1 MLILRPVDRC
11 ASETEPA
18 GATPQAAPS
27 AWHWARLDTSGAVQ
41 AQGRAPA
48 NELAA
53 LGRREHVALALPVG
67 WLAWHAVALP
77 AHRAARTLQALA
89 GLLEDE
95 VLDPPERLHWALGP
109 AAPQGRTWVAVT
121 REERLRAAVAVLQGL
136 GWTVQ
141 RLLAESYPQP
151 APLLWVHALDGVPS
165 AVLAGPHGV
174 VAVPLTDLDALLSP
188 STPQDKAS
196 AGLDASPI
204 PPTALTYAADPAAFD
219 AARTARPQAP
229 WQALPAARRWADAWR
244 DGPDLAQFAWRRR
257 IGGAWWQ
264 RALSAARAVGAEPA
278 WAPARWGVAAAVAV
292 PLLAVPLAAWQARQA
307 ERALHAETQR
317 IARAALPQAPVLLD
331 PPRQL
336 AQALARE
343 TGPTPPSALE
353 RWLHAWG
360 AQGGPPPQQMRLQG
374 DRLELRW
381 DAAPPADQVRAAA
394 RAAGWIVIEE
404 SPATF
409 RLQSEGGP

>member
-27 AWHWARLDTSGAVQ
+27 AWHWARLDASGAVQ

-48 NELAA
+48 DELAA

-77 AHRAARTLQALA
+77 AQRAARTPQALA

-95 VLDPPERLHWALGP
+95 VLDPPDRLHWALGP
-109 AAPQGRTWVAVT
+109 AAPQGHTWVAVT
-121 REERLRAAVAVLQGL
+121 REERLHATVAALQDL

-151 APLLWVHALDGVPS
+151 APVLWVHALDGAPM

-174 VAVPLTDLDALLSP
+174 AAVPLTDLDALLP
-188 STPQDKAS
+188 PGMPQDDDQAARDAWSAS
-196 AGLDASPI
+196 
-204 PPTALTYAADPAAFD
+204 LTYTADPAAFD
-219 AARTARPQAP
+219 DARAARPQAP
-229 WQALPAARRWADAWR
+229 WQALPAARRWADAGR
-244 DGPDLAQFAWRRR
+244 DRPDLAQFAWRRR
-257 IGGAWWQ
+257 IGGAGWQ
-264 RALSAARAVGAEPA
+264 RALRAMRAVGTDPA
-278 WAPARWGVAAAVAV
+278 WAPARWGVAAGVAV

-336 AQALARE
+336 AQALARLG
-343 TGPTPPSALE
+343 GPAAPGVLE

-360 AQGGPPPQQMRLQG
+360 ALGGPPPQQVRLQG

-381 DAAPPADQVRAAA
+381 DAAPPAAQVRAAA
-394 RAAGWIVIEE
+394 RAAGLTVTEDSGPVW
-404 SPATF
+404 
-409 RLQSEGGP
+409 RLQAEAGQ